1 MPPPGVAS
9 HRPQQP
15 LEYMI
20 QLFPVLEC
28 LTSRCWADIQ
38 HDQIWKEL
46 EMSRFFSHTMAMA
59 VVLPALGVAAVLA
72 QFRESRSSER
82 PSAGGQPTGEAQ
94 QLAIP
99 GFLALGI
106 EQVQKELALTSRQ
119 KRLLRD
125 ISDRYQAKTQEINEA
140 FQRLRPEERELR
152 IEAMRERARKNV
164 AAIRRQ
170 VSEVLTRQQLES
182 YETID
187 FRLQVPAVLG
197 NPRLLDAIGATDG
210 QKARLRQLRDGLE
223 DKFRQ
228 LQREAADKTLQI
240 LTPRQQEKLKEEFKK
255 QGQ

>member
-1 MPPPGVAS
+1 
-9 HRPQQP
+9 
-15 LEYMI
+15 
-20 QLFPVLEC
+20 
-28 LTSRCWADIQ
+28 
-38 HDQIWKEL
+38 
-46 EMSRFFSHTMAMA
+46 MSRFFSRTMALA

-82 PSAGGQPTGEAQ
+82 PSAGSQSAGEAQ

-140 FQRLRPEERELR
+140 LQRLRPEERELR
-152 IEAMRERARKNV
+152 IEAMRERARKDV

-197 NPRLLDAIGATDG
+197 NPRLLDAVGATDG